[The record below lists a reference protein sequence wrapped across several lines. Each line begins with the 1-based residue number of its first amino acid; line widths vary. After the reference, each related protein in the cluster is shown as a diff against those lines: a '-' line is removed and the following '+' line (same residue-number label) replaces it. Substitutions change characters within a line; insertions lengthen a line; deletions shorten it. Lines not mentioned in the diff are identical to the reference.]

1 MYSKLLFPPQKLFEL
16 EDNRILVIGMNG
28 EIQILDENLT
38 AEFEHKKPFPTSIS
52 ISSVSKNTL
61 FACWIDLELMIAR
74 MASINLD
81 SKINNGIT
89 RAELRRKLESKSQP
103 QVESSKW
110 SHILDS
116 EPLAL
121 ISNEQFIVFNSW
133 KRGLYCVDH
142 ESNELWRIPEIKW
155 KNKIKNANII
165 ISIEITDK
173 GLLVWSKAAEW
184 FLINKDNGEILE
196 NGQVEFENILEKVFV
211 YENKRLLCS
220 PNGFVLWIEDLDS
233 QNPLKMKQKG
243 PVHDAKWDL
252 EKNCWRIC
260 QWRED
265 ILWSKS
271 EIQKSNRKEIG
282 KSVFKHKEKWIVLEN
297 SGSFSEH
304 YS

>member
-1 MYSKLLFPPQKLFEL
+1 MYSKLIFPPQKLFQL

-74 MASINLD
+74 MASIDLN
-81 SKINNGIT
+81 SKINNGIS

-142 ESNELWRIPEIKW
+142 ESNELWRIPEIK
-155 KNKIKNANII
+155 
-165 ISIEITDK
+165 
-173 GLLVWSKAAEW
+173 
-184 FLINKDNGEILE
+184 
-196 NGQVEFENILEKVFV
+196 
-211 YENKRLLCS
+211 
-220 PNGFVLWIEDLDS
+220 
-233 QNPLKMKQKG
+233 
-243 PVHDAKWDL
+243 
-252 EKNCWRIC
+252 
-260 QWRED
+260 
-265 ILWSKS
+265 
-271 EIQKSNRKEIG
+271 
-282 KSVFKHKEKWIVLEN
+282 
-297 SGSFSEH
+297 
-304 YS
+304 